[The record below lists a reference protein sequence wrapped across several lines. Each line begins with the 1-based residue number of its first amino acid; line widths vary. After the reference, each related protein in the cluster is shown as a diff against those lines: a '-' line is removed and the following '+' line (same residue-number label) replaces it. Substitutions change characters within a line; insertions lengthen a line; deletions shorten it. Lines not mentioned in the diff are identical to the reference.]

1 MDWFAKALGFVM
13 IALTLYV
20 AVSSRPPVGAAIYHS
35 FIPEKIDVMAVITL
49 VDGTVGV
56 YISFAGAHRLFDA
69 GIKGKENL
77 ARVTSSSLSAIIIAS
92 TMRILLFMAA
102 LGIVVH
108 GGTLDPA
115 NPAASVFER
124 AAGGVGYKIF
134 GIVLWSA
141 AITSVIGSA
150 YTSISFV
157 TSFHSYLERNRR
169 FIITIFIIISTIIF
183 SLIGKPVNI
192 LIVAGALN
200 GLILPIALS
209 LILLPDTKHQI
220 VGEYRHPLWM
230 SIVGW
235 IVVVA
240 MSWMGVITITSE
252 LSKLF

>member
-1 MDWFAKALGFVM
+1 M
-13 IALTLYV
+13 IMSWV
-20 AVSSRPPVGAAIYHS
+20 
-35 FIPEKIDVMAVITL
+35 
-49 VDGTVGV
+49 
-56 YISFAGAHRLFDA
+56 
-69 GIKGKENL
+69 
-77 ARVTSSSLSAIIIAS
+77 
-92 TMRILLFMAA
+92 
-102 LGIVVH
+102 
-108 GGTLDPA
+108 
-115 NPAASVFER
+115 
-124 AAGGVGYKIF
+124 YKIF

-209 LILLPDTKHQI
+209 LILLAATKHQI